1 MTADRQAGVITML
14 IFGIEELPRPK
25 GEGFLYYK
33 LEPSGREFMVD
44 YLNLY
49 DITDDGLKALFTA
62 GAQKAREALI
72 ESGRAR
78 DVFEKKYMT
87 ENMSD
92 WAAAIL
98 KEVIENNW

>member
-1 MTADRQAGVITML
+1 ML

-25 GEGFLYYK
+25 GEGFFYYK

-49 DITDDGLKALFTA
+49 DITDNDLKALFTA

-72 ESGRAR
+72 DNGRAR
-78 DVFEKKYMT
+78 DVLAKKYMT

-92 WAAAIL
+92 WAEEIL
-98 KEVIENNW
+98 KKTIDEVW